1 MSALTS
7 TSLDFFPIPAIH
19 LLKRTNNL
27 LLVSLSLS
35 SQQIINLHIL
45 YDNRFN
51 YNGILLYN
59 INILYL
65 LVSSPCLPKC
75 QNKTLSYLPF
85 LSPFQRF
92 IPLSVYVFSFRS
104 RHSVSAFYPDPCLVS
119 SCQKIL
125 SANFGA

>member
-92 IPLSVYVFSFRS
+92 IPI
-104 RHSVSAFYPDPCLVS
+104 SAFYPHFSVLFPFQFPFSVS
-119 SCQKIL
+119 V
-125 SANFGA
+125 SAIQFQRFIPTLA